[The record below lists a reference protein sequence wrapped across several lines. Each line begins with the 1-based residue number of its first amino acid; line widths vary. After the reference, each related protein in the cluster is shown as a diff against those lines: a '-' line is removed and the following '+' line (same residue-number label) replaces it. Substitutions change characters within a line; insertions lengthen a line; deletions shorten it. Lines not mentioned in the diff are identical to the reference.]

1 MKKSLLI
8 LGAVCL
14 KINALGMSNN
24 MASGSECHRERGNY
38 VKGELGQRA
47 VYNNWA
53 NPIEALRSSGMLET
67 DSLPDPMVSQ
77 LPEMIND
84 QPQLQ
89 IPQEEPEW
97 YKYINWDPEEP
108 SLACLKEILHPIS
121 EKNSVDKVVA
131 DEAPKCNLS
140 AKNSPSYEALNTQV
154 VPLQQ
159 SNQASAQS
167 HTNSYLSVDKVI
179 DGEAPKCNLSAKNS
193 LSDETSNTKAI
204 LLPQSNQ
211 AGAQSHTSSH
221 RPAKKSQLAEERS
234 LSRLKRAR
242 RHGIFFTRKTYQE
255 ITHVSSST
263 AGRDFSYG
271 LEHGILVESRIIY
284 EKIYT
289 FVKKI

>member
-1 MKKSLLI
+1 
-8 LGAVCL
+8 
-14 KINALGMSNN
+14 
-24 MASGSECHRERGNY
+24 
-38 VKGELGQRA
+38 
-47 VYNNWA
+47 
-53 NPIEALRSSGMLET
+53 MLET

-121 EKNSVDKVVA
+121 EKNSVDKVIDGEAPKCNLSAKNSLSDESLVVPLQQSNQASAQSHTNSYLSVGKVVA